1 MRLRHVS
8 ATLALVLTGGL
19 AGFAATSP
27 AVAGAGAID
36 SRYERAVA
44 ADKPS
49 AFLQRNKVVLGKGRA
64 GSIVGGTPATTR
76 LPNGDPAFA
85 FDGRGEYLSFA
96 SRGAFSIPT
105 TGRLTVEYWIRPD
118 TLQFPDSESSGYVY
132 ILGKGAPDS
141 HEWYGRMYNKSNS
154 ENRPNRISGYAF
166 NTSGGLGAGSYF
178 EDPVSAGKWIHVAL
192 VFNTKRTSSSYPTG
206 YVKIFKNGKLRDT
219 DSLKGYNIVPKATS
233 APLRIGT
240 GYLGSYFKGA
250 IGNVAF
256 YNKELGGKRLR
267 AHFNAM

>member
-8 ATLALVLTGGL
+8 ATLVLALAGGI
-19 AGFAATSP
+19 AGFATAGP
-27 AVAGAGAID
+27 AASASGAVD
-36 SRYERAVA
+36 SAYERAVA

-49 AFLQRNKVVLGKGRA
+49 AFLQRNRVVIGRGTAGKVV
-64 GSIVGGTPATTR
+64 GTPGATR
-76 LPNGDPAFA
+76 MPNGDPAFV
-85 FDGRGEYLSFA
+85 FNGSGEHLKFA

-118 TLQFPDSESSGYVY
+118 ALQFPDSESSGYVY
-132 ILGKGAPDS
+132 ILGKGAPGK
-141 HEWYGRMYNKSNS
+141 HEWYGRMYNKQNS

-166 NTSGGLGAGSYF
+166 NPNGGLGAGSYF
-178 EDPVSAGKWIHVAL
+178 EDPVARGRWIHVAL
-192 VFNTKRTSSSYPTG
+192 AFNTKNTSSAFPTG
-206 YVKIFKNGKLRDT
+206 YVKIFKNGVLRDK
-219 DSLKGYNIVPKATS
+219 DSLKGYNIVPKNTG

-240 GYLGSYFKGA
+240 GYLDSYFKGA

-256 YNKELGGKRLR
+256 YNKELSGKRLK